1 MPLRSHRAQSLAP
14 AGIVRPG
21 LLLAGLVVLGSL
33 TAFPPGGPGA
43 AEASGKKGEVGLG
56 VFFGGAS
63 YDNTQFNDAL
73 QSNGYERLESGIE
86 YGFGVDYRLS
96 DWISV
101 GFAAARI
108 GADTTV
114 PLTADST
121 SRPAFGTHASPLVF
135 SLIAHPLR
143 TRRGN
148 LDVFIGAGPL
158 LNANV
163 SSSSGIF
170 EFEGRRTGTYFHAGG
185 ALEYRFSPIVSFSIA
200 GLARRARAN
209 NVDLRQVTGDPDARW
224 DLTFNGAAFW
234 VGPRL
239 HFGAID

>member
-1 MPLRSHRAQSLAP
+1 MLLRSLRAQFLAP

-21 LLLAGLVVLGSL
+21 LFLAGLMACGALAL
-33 TAFPPGGPGA
+33 IPPGGPGV
-43 AEASGKKGEVGLG
+43 AEASGKKGEVGFG
-56 VFFGGAS
+56 VFFGGAN
-63 YDNTQFNDAL
+63 YDNNQFNDDL
-73 QSNGYERLESGIE
+73 EFNGYERLESGIE

-96 DWISV
+96 EWLSV

-108 GADTTV
+108 GADTAI
-114 PLTADST
+114 PLASDST

-148 LDVFIGAGPL
+148 LDVFVGAGPL

-170 EFEGRRTGTYFHAGG
+170 EFEGRRTGTYVHAGG

-209 NVDLRQVTGDPDARW
+209 NVDLRQVTGDPNAKW
-224 DLTFNGAAFW
+224 DLTFNGAAFSLGLR
-234 VGPRL
+234 VL
-239 HFGAID
+239 FGGK